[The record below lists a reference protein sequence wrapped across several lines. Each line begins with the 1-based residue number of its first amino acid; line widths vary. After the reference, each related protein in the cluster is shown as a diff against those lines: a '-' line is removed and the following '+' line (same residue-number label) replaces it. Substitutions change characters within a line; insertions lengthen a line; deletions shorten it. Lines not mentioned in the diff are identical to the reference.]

1 MKNKDIICLT
11 IIVIVSM
18 IAISS
23 IIKINKTHE
32 DNLMIVSE
40 KRITEA
46 ASKCYKEGKCLDNSS
61 ITLETLYA
69 NNYLT
74 NESNPLTK
82 EVYNSKSYVTFM
94 DGNYKFIVIS

>member
-1 MKNKDIICLT
+1 MGRRFLRSLKARKRSSNAFFLVYLKNKDIICLT
-11 IIVIVSM
+11 IIVIVAM

-46 ASKCYKEGKCLDNSS
+46 A
-61 ITLETLYA
+61 
-69 NNYLT
+69 
-74 NESNPLTK
+74 
-82 EVYNSKSYVTFM
+82 
-94 DGNYKFIVIS
+94 